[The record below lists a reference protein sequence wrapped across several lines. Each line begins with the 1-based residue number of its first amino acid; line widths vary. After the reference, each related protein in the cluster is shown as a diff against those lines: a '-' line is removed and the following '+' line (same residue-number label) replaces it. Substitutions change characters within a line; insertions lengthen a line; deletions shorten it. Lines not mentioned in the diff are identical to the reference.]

1 MKFNELIQGRVY
13 VTYNNNPGYIFQCKG
28 DCKNISYCSPGF
40 TRYFS
45 GGYLNAESNPSF
57 SDYREATPEES
68 ARMMACIVA
77 NKLVEA
83 PIIKEDYTI
92 Y

>member
-1 MKFNELIQGRVY
+1 MKFNELIQGKVY
-13 VTYNNNPGYIFQCKG
+13 VTENETPGYIFQCVG
-28 DCKNISYCSPGF
+28 DCKSIPHCTPNFI
-40 TRYFS
+40 RYFS
-45 GGYLNAESNPSF
+45 GGSLNAESNASF

-68 ARMMACIVA
+68 ARMMACIAA